1 MTFKELNL
9 IDPILK
15 ALDTEGYLAPSP
27 IQEQSIPVLLEGKDI
42 LGSAQT
48 GTGKTAA
55 FAIPII
61 QGLYLA
67 HNAGLVTKKIQALIL
82 APTRELASQIKD
94 SFSSYGRYVKIKTT
108 VIFGGVRQKAQT
120 EALAKGVDIL
130 IATPGRLLDLINQG
144 FIDLSQVKFFV
155 LDEAD
160 RMLDMGFIHDVNK
173 IVKLIPSKRQT
184 MLFSATMPKEIAE
197 LANAILKDPVRVA
210 VTPVEATLDIIKQS
224 LYLVSKKDKI
234 DLLAH
239 LITAHQIPSALVFT
253 RTKHG
258 ANKVVKDLN
267 QLGIMSEAIHG
278 NKSQNAREI
287 ALKNFKT
294 KKTSVLIATDI
305 AARGIDIDE
314 LSHVINYDLPEVPET
329 YIHRIGRTGR
339 AGLSGTAISFC
350 SPDESGLLKDIE
362 KHILMKIP
370 QVADPLLARIQMKN
384 KLETKNKTNKK
395 DKENMNNPN
404 KFDQVEETTE
414 KKETTGQNQKQET
427 KPTVERPQGERPA
440 RPAYDRP
447 QSDRP
452 ARPSYDRPQGSSS
465 DSRPARPAYD
475 RPQGERPA
483 RPAYDRPQG
492 ERPARPSYDKP
503 QGSSSDSRPARPAY
517 DRPQGERPARP
528 AYDRPQGER
537 PARPSYDKPQ
547 GSSSDSRPARPA
559 YDRPQ
564 GDRPARPAYDRPQGD
579 RPARPAYDRP
589 RTPGSTG
596 TGSRA
601 PYDKFP
607 KSDSNRS
614 YQKYDGDGRP
624 QKREPYVKVVK
635 PEVDPVKI
643 KTDAK
648 KWGTPS
654 DENKSKKKD
663 DLRKAIKND
672 DEGSSYFDFPKN
684 KSKSGSSI
692 KKERY

>member
-94 SFSSYGRYVKIKTT
+94 SFSSYGRYVKIKST

-120 EALAKGVDIL
+120 EALAKGVDVL

-144 FIDLSQVKFFV
+144 FVDLSQVKFFV

-160 RMLDMGFIHDVNK
+160 RMLDMGFIHDVDK
-173 IVKLIPSKRQT
+173 IVKLIPNKRQT
-184 MLFSATMPKEIAE
+184 MLFSATMPKEIAA

-210 VTPVEATLDIIKQS
+210 VTPVEATLDVIKQS

-339 AGLSGTAISFC
+339 AGLSGIAISFC

-362 KHILMKIP
+362 KHIQMKLP
-370 QVADPLLARIQMKN
+370 QVADPLLERIQMKN

-395 DKENMNNPN
+395 DKENMNTPN
-404 KFDQVEETTE
+404 KFDQVDETTE
-414 KKETTGQNQKQET
+414 TKETTGQNQKQET
-427 KPTVERPQGERPA
+427 MISAEKPQAGRPARPQSDRPA
-440 RPAYDRP
+440 RPAYDRPQGDRPTRPAYDKPQGDRPARPAYDRTQGDRPTRPAYDKP

-452 ARPSYDRPQGSSS
+452 ARPSYDRPQGSST
-465 DSRPARPAYD
+465 DT
-475 RPQGERPA
+475 
-483 RPAYDRPQG
+483 
-492 ERPARPSYDKP
+492 RPARPS
-503 QGSSSDSRPARPAY
+503 
-517 DRPQGERPARP
+517 
-528 AYDRPQGER
+528 
-537 PARPSYDKPQ
+537 
-547 GSSSDSRPARPA
+547 

-579 RPARPAYDRP
+579 RPARPSYDRSQGSSSDTRPARPSYDRPQGDRPARPAYDRP

-596 TGSRA
+596 NGTRA
-601 PYDKFP
+601 PYDRFQ

-614 YQKYDGDGRP
+614 YQKYEGDGRP

-654 DENKSKKKD
+654 EQNKSKKKD
-663 DLRKAIKND
+663 DLRKAIRND

-684 KSKSGSSI
+684 KSKSGSSF

>member
-239 LITAHQIPSALVFT
+239 LIIAHQIPSALVFT

-447 QSDRP
+447 QGERP
-452 ARPSYDRPQGSSS
+452 ARPSYDRPQGE
-465 DSRPARPAYD
+465 RPARPAYD

-492 ERPARPSYDKP
+492 
-503 QGSSSDSRPARPAY
+503 SSP
-517 DRPQGERPARP
+517 
-528 AYDRPQGER
+528 
-537 PARPSYDKPQ
+537 
-547 GSSSDSRPARPA
+547 DSRPARPA

-589 RTPGSTG
+589 QGDRPARPAYDRPQGDRPARPAYDRPQGDRPARPSYDRPQG
-596 TGSRA
+596 DRPA
-601 PYDKFP
+601 RPAYDKFP

-672 DEGSSYFDFPKN
+672 DEGSSYFDYSKN

>member
-239 LITAHQIPSALVFT
+239 LIIAHQIPSALVFT

-447 QSDRP
+447 QGDRP

-475 RPQGERPA
+475 RPQG
-483 RPAYDRPQG
+483 D
-492 ERPARPSYDKP
+492 
-503 QGSSSDSRPARPAY
+503 RPARPAY

-528 AYDRPQGER
+528 AYDRPQG
-537 PARPSYDKPQ
+537 
-547 GSSSDSRPARPA
+547 SSPDSRPARPA

-589 RTPGSTG
+589 QGDRPARPAYDRPQGDRPARPAYDRPQGDRPARPSYDRPQG
-596 TGSRA
+596 DRPA
-601 PYDKFP
+601 RPAYDKFP

-672 DEGSSYFDFPKN
+672 DEGSSYFDYSKN

>member
-15 ALDTEGYLAPSP
+15 ALDTEGYLVPSP

-61 QGLYLA
+61 QGLYQA
-67 HNAGLVTKKIQALIL
+67 YNAGLVTKKIQALIL

-144 FIDLSQVKFFV
+144 FVDLSQVKFFV

-173 IVKLIPSKRQT
+173 IVKLIPVKRQT
-184 MLFSATMPKEIAE
+184 MLFSATMPKEIAA
-197 LANAILKDPVRVA
+197 LANDILKNPVRVA

-267 QLGIMSEAIHG
+267 MLGIMSEAIHG

-339 AGLSGTAISFC
+339 AGLSGSAISFC

-370 QVADPLLARIQMKN
+370 QVADPLLERIQMKN

-395 DKENMNNPN
+395 DKENMNNPK
-404 KFDQVEETTE
+404 KFDEVVETTE
-414 KKETTGQNQKQET
+414 KKETTTQNQKQEN
-427 KPTVERPQGERPA
+427 KPSFEKPQGDRPARPTYDRPQGDRPARPSYDRPQGDRPA
-440 RPAYDRP
+440 RPAYDKP
-447 QSDRP
+447 QGDRP

-465 DSRPARPAYD
+465 DSRPARPSYD
-475 RPQGERPA
+475 RPQGDRPA

-492 ERPARPSYDKP
+492 DRPARPS
-503 QGSSSDSRPARPAY
+503 
-517 DRPQGERPARP
+517 
-528 AYDRPQGER
+528 
-537 PARPSYDKPQ
+537 
-547 GSSSDSRPARPA
+547 

-596 TGSRA
+596 PGSRA

-607 KSDSNRS
+607 KNDSNRS

-624 QKREPYVKVVK
+624 PKREPYVKVVK

-684 KSKSGSSI
+684 KSKSGSSM